1 MPDSPAAEKPSSH
14 SQRKAPPAPSRW
26 PLIVVAVVALAA
38 LGVSLW
44 VLLKPPTTDSG
55 AVLAA
60 PRYTDAERTAAKAKI
75 CSAFGIVRTGV
86 SQNTNL
92 APPGGPE
99 DVTGTL
105 AVAANARLSL
115 YGGGQYLLSRLD
127 PATAPEL
134 ADAVRGFANNLIDIG
149 ANAIAGVS
157 NTDPLRGHVYA
168 MRTARTASSKDC
180 VGRPELA
187 LSIDSTCGQGSGPD

>member
-1 MPDSPAAEKPSSH
+1 
-14 SQRKAPPAPSRW
+14 
-26 PLIVVAVVALAA
+26 
-38 LGVSLW
+38 
-44 VLLKPPTTDSG
+44 VLLKPPATNNGT
-55 AVLAA
+55 VLAA

-134 ADAVRGFANNLIDIG
+134 GDAVRGFANNLIDIG
-149 ANAIAGVS
+149 ANAIAS
-157 NTDPLRGHVYA
+157 IPNTDPAQGDVFARRTV
-168 MRTARTASSKDC
+168 RTAPSKDC
-180 VGRPELA
+180 VSKTDTASSSNLRV
-187 LSIDSTCGQGSGPD
+187 GQGSGTG